1 MASLR
6 ENIETLSELEG
17 VLECSGKELAALE
30 RILAKQEA
38 IEAKDYALLVN
49 EILLQIAKRDALRA
63 EIEKIEKEIRLN
75 TQEVESNR
83 ERTGILDEKLKAIG
97 DQLIAINVS
106 MQENASGRLAE
117 DAKKRMENIEAAM
130 GGKQAEVMKLQE
142 QQKQLKYYLGKLR
155 QLDYRP
161 VDMQEAELL
170 TSEADGKEKEKV
182 PEKMEAF
189 ERSSLEEIRDKRS
202 SLSNELEQLGTEID
216 SCNQKSGGT
225 RFPYFFIWAESGK
238 RVPSFWRY

>member
-1 MASLR
+1 MDNVKEFINKFVLPEERVDVASLR

-117 DAKKRMENIEAAM
+117 DAKKRME
-130 GGKQAEVMKLQE
+130 KD
-142 QQKQLKYYLGKLR
+142 R
-155 QLDYRP
+155 
-161 VDMQEAELL
+161 
-170 TSEADGKEKEKV
+170 
-182 PEKMEAF
+182 
-189 ERSSLEEIRDKRS
+189 
-202 SLSNELEQLGTEID
+202 
-216 SCNQKSGGT
+216 KS
-225 RFPYFFIWAESGK
+225 
-238 RVPSFWRY
+238 VV